1 MSEATVTQSEGGG
14 ANTFLVRYPDGST
27 EFRMSQSAPEIGDVV
42 AGRGERWLVADI
54 AEQPRGAVTVSLR
67 RVRPGV

>member
-1 MSEATVTQSEGGG
+1 MTQTESGG
-14 ANTFLVRYPDGST
+14 ANTFLIRYPDGST
-27 EFRMSQSAPEIGDVV
+27 EFRLSQSAPEIGDLV

-54 AEQPRGAVTVSLR
+54 AEQPLGAVTVSLQ

>member
-1 MSEATVTQSEGGG
+1 MTQSEGGS
-14 ANTFLVRYPDGST
+14 ANTFLVRYPDGAT

-42 AGRGERWLVADI
+42 AGRGEPWLVADI
-54 AEQPRGAVTVSLR
+54 AEQPRGALTVSLQ

>member
-1 MSEATVTQSEGGG
+1 VTQSEGGS

-27 EFRMSQSAPEIGDVV
+27 EFRMSQSAPELGDVV

-54 AEQPRGAVTVSLR
+54 AEQPRGAVTVSLQ